1 MGAFDVVVLGG
12 GTAGVH
18 VATEVAGGG
27 KAVALVEAGL
37 IGGESAYLACL
48 PSNSLLLSAA
58 RALTW
63 EDAVARRDE
72 VTGGLDD
79 SAPAARLNRAGVT
92 VIRGTGRIT
101 SPGTVEVTLAPGASP
116 APAGTTVS
124 LTYSDLVIATG
135 CEPVAPP
142 IEGLSDIPAWTTAE
156 SLCSPDLPR
165 RLIVLGGGPA
175 GCELTQIYASF
186 GSQVTLVE
194 AEPALLPGEPAFAG
208 EILAAALRRA
218 GAEIY
223 LGSRATKA
231 ERTPDGLTLALADGT
246 RIDADR
252 LLLATGRRPRLGGL
266 GLDALGLAVTPGMA
280 LPTTTRCEVADV
292 NGDKGR
298 VWAAGDVTGTTH
310 THASHYQAGV
320 VAANILGQRREADY
334 SAIPRCVFT
343 TPSVFAVG
351 VVPGSPAARDEAAGN
366 GHVPSGDGHGP
377 AGDGHGPA
385 GDGHASAGDGH
396 GPEAGNGATV
406 SNGTD
411 LQTPQVQPAA
421 AGGESFGSRRMLR
434 IARIPAEAGTWP
446 ARPEG
451 ARGTEVTD
459 TGLTDT
465 GLADTELADTGPADT
480 GPADTGLV
488 TVRASLGDTT
498 RARLGQDDLGCLELY
513 ADARSGVLAG
523 AVAVGPDAAS
533 WMGEITLAIRAK
545 ISVEV
550 LADVVHAFPTY
561 GEALETALRELAGTG
576 GSTIIADQQEKGT
589 GPLSELDMET
599 PEGDA
604 IEQHQEVFADETVTA
619 ARREVPFDV
628 NEADAAEQERAVGF
642 DDDDY
647 R

>member
-12 GTAGVH
+12 GTAGMH

-58 RALTW
+58 RGKTW
-63 EDAVARRDE
+63 EDAVARRTE

-79 SAPAARLNRAGVT
+79 SAAARRLARAGVT

-101 SPGTVEVTLAPGASP
+101 APGAVEVTLAPGEES
-116 APAGTTVS
+116 APAGTRVPLAYT
-124 LTYSDLVIATG
+124 DLVLATG

-194 AEPALLPGEPAFAG
+194 AEPRLLPGEPAFAG

-231 ERTPDGLTLALADGT
+231 ERTADGLTLALADGT

-252 LLLATGRRPRLGGL
+252 LLLASGRRPRIGGL
-266 GLDALGLAVTPGMA
+266 GLDVLGLEVTPGMA
-280 LPTTTRCEVADV
+280 LPTTTRCEVA
-292 NGDKGR
+292 GAGGQGSR

-310 THASHYQAGV
+310 AHASQYQAGV
-320 VAANILGQRREADY
+320 VAANILGQDREADY

-343 TPSVFAVG
+343 TPSVFSVG
-351 VVPGSPAARDEAAGN
+351 IVPGA
-366 GHVPSGDGHGP
+366 
-377 AGDGHGPA
+377 
-385 GDGHASAGDGH
+385 
-396 GPEAGNGATV
+396 PEAGE
-406 SNGTD
+406 
-411 LQTPQVQPAA
+411 PA
-421 AGGESFGSRRMLR
+421 RRMLR
-434 IARIPAEAGTWP
+434 IAKMPAEGQAGAP
-446 ARPEG
+446 ASAPD
-451 ARGTEVTD
+451 A
-459 TGLTDT
+459 
-465 GLADTELADTGPADT
+465 PA
-480 GPADTGLV
+480 GRRGLV

-498 RARLGQDDLGCLELY
+498 RAYLGQDDLGCLELY
-513 ADARSGVLAG
+513 ADAESGVLAG

-533 WMGEITLAIRAK
+533 WMGEVTLAIRAK
-545 ISVEV
+545 VPVAI

-561 GEALETALRELAGTG
+561 GEALETALRKLAGAG
-576 GSTIIADQQEKGT
+576 GGAGMADHREEGI

-599 PEGDA
+599 PEDDA
-604 IEQHQEVFADETVTA
+604 IEQQQELVADETVTG

-628 NEADAAEQERAVGF
+628 NEADVAEQDRAVGY

>member
-37 IGGESAYLACL
+37 IGGESPYLACL

-58 RALTW
+58 RGSSW
-63 EDAVARRDE
+63 EDAVARRND

-79 SAPAARLNRAGVT
+79 SAAQRRLSRAGVT

-101 SPGTVEVTLAPGASP
+101 APGTVEVTLAPGEES
-116 APAGTTVS
+116 APAGTVVPLAYT
-124 LTYSDLVIATG
+124 DLVLATG

-186 GSQVTLVE
+186 GSQVSLVE
-194 AEPALLPGEPAFAG
+194 ADQRLLPGEPAFAG
-208 EILAAALRRA
+208 EILAAALRRS

-231 ERTPDGLTLALADGT
+231 ERTTDGLTLALADGT

-252 LLLATGRRPRLGGL
+252 LLLASGRRPRLGGL
-266 GLDALGLAVTPGMA
+266 GLDALGLEIRPGMA
-280 LPTTTRCEVADV
+280 LPTTTRCEVA
-292 NGDKGR
+292 GAGGHGIR

-310 THASHYQAGV
+310 THASHYQASV
-320 VAANILGQRREADY
+320 VAANILGVSREADY
-334 SAIPRCVFT
+334 SALPRCVFT
-343 TPSVFAVG
+343 IPSVFSVG
-351 VVPGSPAARDEAAGN
+351 LVPGTAEVGEDAEALPPDAGAGTASGSGAEN
-366 GHVPSGDGHGP
+366 GYAPDP
-377 AGDGHGPA
+377 
-385 GDGHASAGDGH
+385 
-396 GPEAGNGATV
+396 
-406 SNGTD
+406 
-411 LQTPQVQPAA
+411 
-421 AGGESFGSRRMLR
+421 GERTRRMLR
-434 IARIPAEAGTWP
+434 IAQMPGEDQAPPDHHVPLPDQVNGS
-446 ARPEG
+446 
-451 ARGTEVTD
+451 
-459 TGLTDT
+459 
-465 GLADTELADTGPADT
+465 GPAAGSPRLIT
-480 GPADTGLV
+480 A
-488 TVRASLGDTT
+488 RASLGDTA
-498 RARLGQDDLGCLELY
+498 RAQLGQDDLGCLELY
-513 ADARSGVLAG
+513 ADAGSGVLAG

-533 WMGEITLAIRAK
+533 WMGEVTLAIRAK
-545 ISVEV
+545 IPVTI

-561 GEALETALRELAGTG
+561 GEALETALRELAGTRASAAG
-576 GSTIIADQQEKGT
+576 PSVVGDGAVMAGQEEEGA
-589 GPLSELDMET
+589 GPLSEQGIET
-599 PEGDA
+599 PEADA
-604 IEQHQEVFADETVTA
+604 IEQHQELITDETVVG

-628 NEADAAEQERAVGF
+628 NEADAAEQDRVVGF

>member
-12 GTAGVH
+12 GTAGLH
-18 VATEVAGGG
+18 VATEVVGGG
-27 KAVALVEAGL
+27 KTVALVEAGL
-37 IGGESAYLACL
+37 IGGESPYLACL

-58 RALTW
+58 RGKTW
-63 EDAVARRDE
+63 EDAAALRDE

-79 SAPAARLNRAGVT
+79 SAPARRLTRAGVT

-101 SPGTVEVTLAPGASP
+101 GPGTVEVTLAPDADP
-116 APAGTTVS
+116 APAGTVVS

-142 IEGLSDIPAWTTAE
+142 IEGLSDIPAWTTAQ

-165 RLIVLGGGPA
+165 RLIVLGGGSA

-194 AEPALLPGEPAFAG
+194 AESSLLPGEPAFAG

-223 LGSRATKA
+223 LGSPATKA
-231 ERTPDGLTLALADGT
+231 ERTSDGLTLALEDGT

-252 LLLATGRRPRLGGL
+252 LLLASGRRPRLGGL
-266 GLDALGLAVTPGMA
+266 GLDTLGLAVTPGMA
-280 LPTTTRCEVADV
+280 LPTTTRCEVTGV
-292 NGDKGR
+292 TGTSR
-298 VWAAGDVTGTTH
+298 MWAAGDVTGTTN
-310 THASHYQAGV
+310 THASRYQASV

-351 VVPGSPAARDEAAGN
+351 VVPDAAPAARDEVATGAGQGGTAAATGASEENGTSAGHGSVGSRGSGGSGVFGDSGVSGGSGISGGSGGGAAGN
-366 GHVPSGDGHGP
+366 G
-377 AGDGHGPA
+377 A
-385 GDGHASAGDGH
+385 
-396 GPEAGNGATV
+396 
-406 SNGTD
+406 
-411 LQTPQVQPAA
+411 
-421 AGGESFGSRRMLR
+421 RRMLR
-434 IARIPAEAGTWP
+434 IAKIPADAETAAHP
-446 ARPEG
+446 PEG
-451 ARGTEVTD
+451 TRGG
-459 TGLTDT
+459 GLI
-465 GLADTELADTGPADT
+465 
-480 GPADTGLV
+480 
-488 TVRASLGDTT
+488 TVRARLGGTT
-498 RARLGQDDLGCLELY
+498 RAHLGQDDLGCLELY
-513 ADARSGVLAG
+513 ADAKSGVLAG

-533 WMGEITLAIRAK
+533 WMGEVTLAIRAK
-545 ISVEV
+545 ISLAV

-576 GSTIIADQQEKGT
+576 SSTVMADLKEKGI
-589 GPLSELDMET
+589 GPLSELDTET
-599 PEGDA
+599 PEDDA
-604 IEQHQEVFADETVTA
+604 IEQQQEVIADETVTGV
-619 ARREVPFDV
+619 RREVPFDV
-628 NEADAAEQERAVGF
+628 DEADAAEQARAVGF

>member
-37 IGGESAYLACL
+37 IGGESSYLACL

-58 RALTW
+58 RGKTW
-63 EDAVARRDE
+63 EDAVARREE

-79 SAPAARLNRAGVT
+79 SASARRLTRAGVT

-101 SPGTVEVTLAPGASP
+101 GPGKVEVTLAPGADP
-116 APAGTTVS
+116 GTVS

-142 IEGLSDIPAWTTAE
+142 IEGLSDIPAWTTAQ

-194 AEPALLPGEPAFAG
+194 AESRLLPGEPAFAG

-223 LGSRATKA
+223 LGSPATKA
-231 ERTPDGLTLALADGT
+231 ERTSDGLTLALEDGT

-252 LLLATGRRPRLGGL
+252 LLLASGRRPRLGGL

-280 LPTTTRCEVADV
+280 LPTTTRCEVTGV
-292 NGDKGR
+292 IGFGR

-310 THASHYQAGV
+310 THASRYQASV
-320 VAANILGQRREADY
+320 VAANICGQRREADY
-334 SAIPRCVFT
+334 SALPRCVFT

-351 VVPGSPAARDEAAGN
+351 VVPDAALAARDEVAEDGAGA
-366 GHVPSGDGHGP
+366 GP
-377 AGDGHGPA
+377 GVI
-385 GDGHASAGDGH
+385 ASA
-396 GPEAGNGATV
+396 
-406 SNGTD
+406 
-411 LQTPQVQPAA
+411 
-421 AGGESFGSRRMLR
+421 
-434 IARIPAEAGTWP
+434 
-446 ARPEG
+446 
-451 ARGTEVTD
+451 
-459 TGLTDT
+459 
-465 GLADTELADTGPADT
+465 
-480 GPADTGLV
+480 TGLV
-488 TVRASLGDTT
+488 TVRARLGDTT
-498 RARLGQDDLGCLELY
+498 RAHLGQDDLGCLELY
-513 ADARSGVLAG
+513 ADAESGVLAG

-533 WMGEITLAIRAK
+533 WMGEVTLAIRAK
-545 ISVEV
+545 ISLAV

-576 GSTIIADQQEKGT
+576 GSTVIADQREKGI

-604 IEQHQEVFADETVTA
+604 IEQHQEVIADETETETETG
-619 ARREVPFDV
+619 ARREIPFDV
-628 NEADAAEQERAVGF
+628 DEADAAEQQRAVGF